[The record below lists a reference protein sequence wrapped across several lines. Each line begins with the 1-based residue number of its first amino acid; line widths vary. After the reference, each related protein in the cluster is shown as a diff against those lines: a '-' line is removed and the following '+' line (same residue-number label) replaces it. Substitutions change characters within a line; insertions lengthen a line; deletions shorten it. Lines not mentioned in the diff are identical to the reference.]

1 MPPFS
6 RARLDVARAAVA
18 SVAASLLISSAVAA
32 QTPAAVSAP
41 EPVRQALQTAWR
53 QHPSYRA
60 TEAQLAAAR
69 ARLDA
74 AGQPLYNPQLEF
86 SADDEGPDRTATVGL
101 ALTLDM
107 SGKRRTRR
115 AAEAARFT
123 RAEAEAVLRRRD
135 YVRQWVGAWVELRVA
150 SQRVAIGQRRL
161 GLVNRFADLA
171 ERQFAADDISGL
183 DRDVALL
190 ARDEAEADQA
200 GLVAER
206 AEANARFR
214 ALGGSI
220 EQSERLQLPEAAPAA
235 PVALDEQDLQLL
247 PEWRIAEA
255 TALAAERE
263 VAVAQRNRI
272 PDPTVGVRGGRIDY
286 GGLQDDVFGVTFS
299 VPLPVRNTY
308 RAEVV
313 AARADAEAA
322 DAETDRVRAE
332 LAAEARRVVD
342 SFAASRDAWMR
353 WKASRGTDVERRAE
367 LLERLWRE
375 GEMSTSDYL
384 LQLNQT
390 LNTALAGAALEAR
403 IWRNYFDYLAASGQ
417 LERWAGLE
425 GTP

>member
-1 MPPFS
+1 MPPLF
-6 RARLDVARAAVA
+6 RARLDVAHAAVA
-18 SVAASLLISSAVAA
+18 SFAACLLLSSAVAA
-32 QTPAAVSAP
+32 QTPPALSAP
-41 EPVRQALQTAWR
+41 EPVREALQSAWR

-74 AGQPLYNPQLEF
+74 TGQPLYNPQLEF

-107 SGKRRTRR
+107 SGKRRTRS

-135 YVRQWVGAWVELRVA
+135 YLRQWASAWVELRA
-150 SQRVAIGQRRL
+150 AIKRVAVGQRRV

-190 ARDEAEADQA
+190 ARDEAEAEQA

-206 AEANARFR
+206 AEASARFL

-220 EQSERLQLPEAAPAA
+220 EQSERLQLPEALPAA
-235 PVALDEQDLQLL
+235 PVALDERDLRQL

-299 VPLPVRNTY
+299 VPLLVRNSY

-313 AARADAEAA
+313 AARAEAEAA

-332 LAAEARRVVD
+332 LAAEGRRVVE

-403 IWRNYFDYLAASGQ
+403 IWRNYFDYLAASSQ
-417 LERWAGLE
+417 LERWTGLE

>member
-1 MPPFS
+1 MPPFF
-6 RARLDVARAAVA
+6 RARFDVVRAPVA
-18 SVAASLLISSAVAA
+18 SLVACLLFSSTVLA
-32 QTPAAVSAP
+32 QTPPGPSAP
-41 EPVRQALQTAWR
+41 EPVRQALQAAWQ
-53 QHPSYRA
+53 QHPDYRA
-60 TEAQLAAAR
+60 TQAQLAAAR

-74 AGQPLYNPQLEF
+74 AGQPPYNPQLEI
-86 SADDEGPDRTATVGL
+86 SADDEGPDRTATAGL
-101 ALTLDM
+101 ALTLDL

-115 AAEAARFT
+115 AAESARLT
-123 RAEAEAVLRRRD
+123 RAEAEAVLQRRD
-135 YVRQWVGAWVELRVA
+135 YLRQWVDAWVELRA
-150 SQRVAIGQRRL
+150 ATKRVSVGERRL
-161 GLVNRFADLA
+161 TLVERFADLA

-190 ARDEAEADQA
+190 ARDEAEAEQA

-206 AEANARFR
+206 AQANARFR

-220 EQSERLQLPEAAPAA
+220 EQAERLQLPDATPPA
-235 PVALDEQDLQLL
+235 PVALDERDLRQR

-263 VAVAQRNRI
+263 VVVAQRNRI
-272 PDPTVGVRGGRIDY
+272 PDPTLGVRGGRIQY
-286 GGLQDDVFGVTFS
+286 GGLQDNVFGVTLS
-299 VPLPVRNTY
+299 VPLPVRNSY

-313 AARADAEAA
+313 VARAEAEAA
-322 DAETDRVRAE
+322 DAQTDRVRAE
-332 LAAEARRVVD
+332 LAAEGRRVVE
-342 SFAASRDAWMR
+342 SFAASREAWTR
-353 WKASRGTDVERRAE
+353 WKASRGTDVERRAK

-375 GEMSTSDYL
+375 GELSTSDYL